1 MSGSAT
7 KKTPV
12 WFYFVLPLLPV
23 LLLVL
28 LEMLLRFSGLT
39 KPIPLFVP
47 APGIS
52 GHLTPNPELI
62 KRYVPHPDLA
72 PDVSPDSWY
81 FPAKK
86 ADGTLRIVLQGES
99 SAAGFPYGRFGSPAA
114 MLQQRLK
121 RLYPEKNIEVISVA
135 MAAISSFT
143 LVDTAEEILA
153 IQPDAILIYAG
164 HNEYLGVMGAG
175 SSLAGSSSPH
185 WGRLLLWLRQFSL
198 FQLLQMALSPT
209 DTDEKPQAG
218 TMMSKAA
225 AGQHI
230 AYDSALYRQGLAQFE
245 QNMGLL
251 LKTYQQA
258 AVPVFIGTLASN
270 EADQAPFRAEPQ
282 LSELPLLSELNPQPQ
297 LSEAQLQQLLLQHPQ
312 QAQLHFHLAKIWLR
326 QGKIQQAQ
334 QGFQR
339 ARDYDLLRFRAPS
352 AFNTII
358 RQQAVA
364 YQAVVVEVED
374 MLRSQ
379 SPDQILG
386 QQLLLEHVHPNAAG
400 YFWLAQA
407 YLQQLIATGF
417 LPEPTQPLDNKMLAA
432 DMPLTQTDLL
442 LADYKIRQLK
452 AFYPFSQQNQLPE
465 FGPRPDKAH
474 QVAFERSRGL
484 PWLDASQ
491 QLLEYYQQQK
501 QPAEAAKV
509 AGLLF
514 DSVPDQHQVAYVAGQ
529 LYFAAE
535 DLPLAIY
542 YQLRAV
548 ELAPAQLNYQ
558 MMLARS
564 YFFAAR
570 LDEAITLLEQVLK
583 QDPQHQAARQQ
594 LQRIVAIKKQQRSE

>member
-1 MSGSAT
+1 MSGTAA

-12 WFYFVLPLLPV
+12 WFYLTLPLVPV
-23 LLLVL
+23 LVLVL
-28 LEMLLRFSGLT
+28 LEMLLRFTGLT

-52 GHLTPNPELI
+52 GYLTPNPELI
-62 KRYVPHPDLA
+62 QRYVPHPALA
-72 PDVSPDSWY
+72 PDVSTDSWY
-81 FPAKK
+81 FPAEK

-153 IQPDAILIYAG
+153 IEPDAILIYAG

-198 FQLLQMALSPT
+198 FQILQMALSPT
-209 DTDEKPQAG
+209 GADAKPQVG

-230 AYDSALYRQGLAQFE
+230 AFDSALYQQGLAQFE

-251 LKTYQQA
+251 LETYQQA
-258 AVPVFIGTLASN
+258 AVPVFIGTLVSN
-270 EADQAPFRAEPQ
+270 EADQPPFAAEPGLAQ
-282 LSELPLLSELNPQPQ
+282 LPHLSKLNQQPQ

-312 QAQLHFHLAKIWLR
+312 QAQLHFYLAKLWLK
-326 QGKIQQAQ
+326 QGKTQQARQ
-334 QGFQR
+334 AFQL

-352 AFNTII
+352 AFNRII
-358 RQQAVA
+358 RQLAASHQAI
-364 YQAVVVEVED
+364 VVETED
-374 MLRSQ
+374 MLRAQ
-379 SPDQILG
+379 SPQQILG
-386 QQLLLEHVHPNAAG
+386 QQLLLEHVHPNAEG
-400 YFWLAQA
+400 YFWLAQS
-407 YLQQLIATGF
+407 YLQQLITTGL
-417 LPEPTQPLDNKMLAA
+417 LPEPAQPIENKLRSA
-432 DMPLTQTDLL
+432 DLPLTQTDLL

-452 AFYPFSQQNQLPE
+452 AFYPFSQQNQVPD
-465 FGPRPDKAH
+465 FGPRPDKVH
-474 QVAFERSRGL
+474 QLAFERSQGL
-484 PWLDASQ
+484 SWLDASQ

-514 DSVPDQHQVAYVAGQ
+514 DSLPDQHQVAYVAGQ

-548 ELAPAQLNYQ
+548 ELAPVQLNYR

-564 YFFAAR
+564 YFFAGKLEQSIAQ
-570 LDEAITLLEQVLK
+570 LEQVLQ
-583 QDPQHQAARQQ
+583 QDPQHQAAKQQ
-594 LQRIVAIKKQQRSE
+594 LQRISAIKNQQRS

>member
-1 MSGSAT
+1 MSGAVA

-12 WFYFVLPLLPV
+12 WFYLILMLLPV
-23 LLLVL
+23 LVLVL
-28 LEMLLRFSGLT
+28 LEMLLRFTSLT

-52 GHLTPNPELI
+52 GYLTPNPELI
-62 KRYVPHPDLA
+62 QRYVPDPDLA

-81 FPAKK
+81 FPTKK
-86 ADGTLRIVLQGES
+86 ARDTLRIVLQGES

-114 MLQQRLK
+114 MLQQRFK

-143 LVDTAEEILA
+143 LVDTAEDILA
-153 IQPDAILIYAG
+153 IEPDAILIYAG

-175 SSLAGSSSPH
+175 SSLAGSGSPL

-209 DTDEKPQAG
+209 GAEATPQAG

-230 AYDSALYRQGLAQFE
+230 AFGSELYLQGLAQFE
-245 QNMGLL
+245 QNIGLL
-251 LKTYQQA
+251 LSRYQQA

-270 EADQAPFRAEPQ
+270 EADQPPFKAEP
-282 LSELPLLSELNPQPQ
+282 ELPQLAQSAALNQQPE
-297 LSEAQLQQLLLQHPQ
+297 LSEAQLQQLLQQHPQ
-312 QAQLHFHLAKIWLR
+312 QAQLHFYLAKLWLK
-326 QGKIQQAQ
+326 QGKTQQARQ
-334 QGFQR
+334 AFQL

-352 AFNTII
+352 AFNAII
-358 RQQAVA
+358 RQLAA
-364 YQAVVVEVED
+364 EHQAVVVETEE
-374 MLRSQ
+374 MLRLQ
-379 SPDQILG
+379 SPQQILG
-386 QQLLLEHVHPNAAG
+386 QQLLLEHVHPNAEG

-407 YLQQLIATGF
+407 YLQQLIKTGL
-417 LPEPTQPLDNKMLAA
+417 LPEPTQPTGQTMLAA
-432 DMPLTQTDLL
+432 DLPLTKTDLL
-442 LADYKIRQLK
+442 LAEYKIRQLK

-465 FGPRPDKAH
+465 FGPRPDKLH
-474 QVAFERSRGL
+474 QLAFERSQGL
-484 PWLDASQ
+484 SWLDASQ

-514 DSVPDQHQVAYVAGQ
+514 DSLPDQHQVAYVAGQ

-548 ELAPAQLNYQ
+548 ALAPTQLNYR

-564 YFFAAR
+564 YFFAGKLEQSLAQ
-570 LDEAITLLEQVLK
+570 LEQVLQ
-583 QDPQHQAARQQ
+583 QDPQHQAATQQ
-594 LQRIVAIKKQQRSE
+594 LQRLRAIKNQQRSE